1 MYRKRTSLVPVVTAV
16 IVSLAACASPAPSGG
31 ASSPEVERII
41 EVSGPTWG
49 NVSALTD
56 RADVVFI
63 GSVSGLYSKE
73 IDGGGNDESEVA
85 GVPVAFYTV
94 SVERVLKGKT
104 PQSSDIYVGW
114 PDTSV
119 AQFGSPPTS
128 ELSPGDR
135 VVMFTEHLTT
145 ADAPGIDTVSDFYVP
160 LGYDNGTF
168 NISDDRVTPRIALV
182 SRLVP
187 GGPTA
192 SSWTV
197 AEIQALV
204 SGAK

>member
-1 MYRKRTSLVPVVTAV
+1 MYRKRTSLVPVATAV
-16 IVSLAACASPAPSGG
+16 IASLAACASPAPSGG
-31 ASSPEVERII
+31 ASSPEVEHI
-41 EVSGPTWG
+41 VNFTGPTWS
-49 NVSALTD
+49 NVSALAD
-56 RADVVFI
+56 RADFVFI

-73 IDGGGNDESEVA
+73 IDSGGNESDVG

-94 SVERVLKGKT
+94 SMERVLKGKT

-114 PDTSV
+114 PDTSEMLTH
-119 AQFGSPPTS
+119 PPTS

-168 NISDDRVTPRIALV
+168 NVSDDHVTPRSQLV
-182 SRLVP
+182 SRLIP

-197 AEIQALV
+197 AEIQAAL